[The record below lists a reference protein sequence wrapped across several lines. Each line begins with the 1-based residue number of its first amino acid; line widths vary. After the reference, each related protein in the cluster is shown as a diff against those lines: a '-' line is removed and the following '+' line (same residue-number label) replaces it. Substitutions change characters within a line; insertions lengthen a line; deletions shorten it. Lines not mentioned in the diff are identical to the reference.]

1 MIKNCQHNLIHQL
14 SETMD
19 SLWRMDNY
27 IEDAKESDCSKGVN
41 FWENYKKTLENQIS
55 LLKDQLEEV
64 IKEEGLDTGNQ

>member
-27 IEDAKESDCSKGVN
+27 IEDAKENDCSKGIS

-55 LLKDQLEEV
+55 LLKNQLEEV
-64 IKEEGLDTGNQ
+64 IKEEGLGTLNP